1 VQEWVNDPDN
11 RHWSH
16 IIDGSIVDQAYV
28 ANRLRFRWH
37 ALKVTPAGVS
47 DLAGDVAE
55 LPTLLF
61 EEVADCARE
70 LLKTTCAEGRE
81 KGLQKSLN
89 PFRTLRNKL
98 EGLSFVD
105 PLAAA
110 LAEGIDVVLND
121 IPAEGSLGATAM
133 EKLRRLA
140 RKLSSP
146 SSARAF
152 AKAIRDGVSD
162 EGTGDAD
169 VAAQANDFIV
179 TLPQQ
184 PQPMPTTS
192 PLPGPS
198 VAPKAPSPVSEPLS
212 PVEAVKEKD
221 GDKQTKTASKPAAA
235 PAAPVDVP
243 VAAPAEAPAIPLTN
257 DDLVVLFGEETR
269 QLAPTFNV
277 PEDLLRKA
285 MGL

>member
-1 VQEWVNDPDN
+1 
-11 RHWSH
+11 
-16 IIDGSIVDQAYV
+16 V

-47 DLAGDVAE
+47 DLANDVAE

-133 EKLRRLA
+133 EKLRQLA

-152 AKAIRDGVSD
+152 AKAIRDGVGVSN
-162 EGTGDAD
+162 EEAGDAD
-169 VAAQANDFIV
+169 VAAQADDFIV
-179 TLPQQ
+179 SLPQQ
-184 PQPMPTTS
+184 PQSLPSSP

-198 VAPKAPSPVSEPLS
+198 VAPKAAAPVSGS
-212 PVEAVKEKD
+212 PPPAEAVKGKD
-221 GDKQTKTASKPAAA
+221 GNKQAAGAANMPAAA

-257 DDLVVLFGEETR
+257 DDLDALFGEETR